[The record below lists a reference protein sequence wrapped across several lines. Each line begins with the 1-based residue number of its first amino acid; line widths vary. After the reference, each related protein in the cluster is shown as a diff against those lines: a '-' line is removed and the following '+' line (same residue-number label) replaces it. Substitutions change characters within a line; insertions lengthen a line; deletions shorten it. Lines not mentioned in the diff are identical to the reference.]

1 MVDSLFLA
9 CVMLFVAVAS
19 LIYSLSDRDVPDQSR
34 PDSRNNDAPE
44 TTHVLTYPGR

>member
-19 LIYSLSDRDVPDQSR
+19 LIYSLSEPRR
-34 PDSRNNDAPE
+34 PRPKPA
-44 TTHVLTYPGR
+44 RRQK